1 MDPAPR
7 PQADARIELGEL
19 ARALRGAVRRRQ
31 RSGARH
37 ELQAPAVRASN
48 APSPQPA
55 VVRSAPASM
64 ASAASRSEAAGR
76 RETALSAGSMR
87 AASSAPAPI
96 AAGAAGHARPEA
108 SSSGSGPRPV
118 ELAPAAAG
126 LEELRALVAACTACE
141 LCHTRRNTVFSDGPP
156 RARLLFVG
164 EAPGESEDEQ
174 GVPFVGRAGA
184 LLTDIIVKGMGLA
197 RSEVAI
203 ANVLKCRPP
212 GNRDPS
218 PQEKELCSPFLDRQ
232 IELIDPELIVALGR
246 HAAQHLLGVESS
258 MGALRGRVH
267 ARGARKVVATY
278 HPAYLLRN
286 PAAKKDCWQDIQLAL
301 RELGLPLPAREA
313 RQ

>member
-1 MDPAPR
+1 MGPEPLPR
-7 PQADARIELGEL
+7 EDARAELSAL
-19 ARALRGAVRRRQ
+19 AHALRGAVRRR
-31 RSGARH
+31 RRAGARN
-37 ELQAPAVRASN
+37 ELVARAAEPAAASAPLPGATAASSGFRPVALTAPSAQAPV
-48 APSPQPA
+48 PA
-55 VVRSAPASM
+55 TAARSAAQ
-64 ASAASRSEAAGR
+64 
-76 RETALSAGSMR
+76 RE
-87 AASSAPAPI
+87 SAPAP
-96 AAGAAGHARPEA
+96 AASTPAPRGAPELA
-108 SSSGSGPRPV
+108 GPRPA
-118 ELAPAAAG
+118 ELAPTAPD
-126 LEELRALVAACTACE
+126 LEQLRQLVAACTACE
-141 LCHTRRNTVFSDGPP
+141 LCSTRRNTVFSDGPP

-218 PQEKELCSPFLDRQ
+218 PEEKQMCSPFLDRQ
-232 IELIDPELIVALGR
+232 IELIDPQLIVALGR
-246 HAAQHLLGVESS
+246 HAAQHLLAVDAS

-267 ARGARKVVATY
+267 VRGARKVVATY

-301 RELGLPLPAREA
+301 SELGLPLPTRAPRP
-313 RQ
+313 